1 MPLWQARVPAE
12 NLFVGK
18 FRDVSQDPVQLLQ
31 SVYRFLGVSDDRNYV
46 GASAQRRINPT
57 QDAGIPANLECVGA
71 TSCGPAHPNP
81 TTTPIRPWQAPVN
94 PPPRALLAGRSARIC
109 CPSTHPGP
117 ATTPCSQPD
126 LPSPSCSPPLR
137 ITRRRPGLRHHRRL
151 VRQTHRPQ
159 HPFD

>member
-81 TTTPIRPWQAPVN
+81 TTTPIRRICRGT
-94 PPPRALLAGRSARIC
+94 RAHGCFWLLQGVAGR
-109 CPSTHPGP
+109 P
-117 ATTPCSQPD
+117 
-126 LPSPSCSPPLR
+126 
-137 ITRRRPGLRHHRRL
+137 RRL
-151 VRQTHRPQ
+151 
-159 HPFD
+159 